1 MHQVLQ
7 VMMLI
12 IIMGNYNEARE
23 YAIHGQDGT
32 YITAMQDILENE
44 FLKEDNMN
52 TGEVT
57 DDTFINILGLIWIWW
72 ENMADK
78 YFWLT
83 KANLFLK
90 TWSITKSTS

>member
-1 MHQVLQ
+1 
-7 VMMLI
+7 MMLI

-23 YAIHGQDGT
+23 YPIHGQDGT

-57 DDTFINILGLIWIWW
+57 DDTFINILGLIWIW
-72 ENMADK
+72 
-78 YFWLT
+78 
-83 KANLFLK
+83 
-90 TWSITKSTS
+90 